1 MDPPEIH
8 EIGKGS
14 LTFVTSTLDLAHAP
28 LDTPL
33 TLVSVDGTIEHRHRL
48 STLGLRE
55 GASFRLLTRT
65 LGGGRIALVAGSRIA
80 LGNDLVRHMRAQVA

>member
-1 MDPPEIH
+1 MTPA
-8 EIGKGS
+8 
-14 LTFVTSTLDLAHAP
+14 VDLASAP

-33 TLVSVDGTIEHRHRL
+33 TLVSVDGATAHRQRL

-65 LGGGRIALVAGSRIA
+65 IGGGRIALIGGSRIA
-80 LGNDLVRHMRAQVA
+80 LGSDLVRQLRAKVA

>member
-1 MDPPEIH
+1 M
-8 EIGKGS
+8 
-14 LTFVTSTLDLAHAP
+14 TTALDLASAP

-33 TLVSVDGTIEHRHRL
+33 TLVSVDASEHRQRL

-65 LGGGRIALVAGSRIA
+65 VGGGRIALIAGSRIA
-80 LGNDLVRHMRAQVA
+80 LGSDLVRRLRAKVA

>member
-1 MDPPEIH
+1 M
-8 EIGKGS
+8 
-14 LTFVTSTLDLAHAP
+14 TQALDLASAP

-33 TLVSVDGTIEHRHRL
+33 TLVSVDGVAAHRQRL

-65 LGGGRIALVAGSRIA
+65 IGGGRIALVAGSRIA
-80 LGNDLVRHMRAQVA
+80 LGADLVRQLRAKVA